1 MNVEFVSFVRIG
13 LCFSGKKQLQ
23 YITMILIW
31 FLFRLYLKLASLQD
45 PVHILWWNQLEL
57 NTAV

>member
-1 MNVEFVSFVRIG
+1 MAVEFVSVVRTG

-31 FLFRLYLKLASLQD
+31 FLCRLCLKLAILHD

-57 NTAV
+57 NTEL